1 MFIKTFRFFLTI
13 ILFSSLVV
21 WLSNNP
27 GKVEILWK
35 NYLLETNLLGIV
47 SVFFFLILFVLLLIN
62 IFSSLRNI
70 TKNFESR
77 KNKRYLKLADES
89 LDNIAEGLLLGDST
103 SIEKNSR
110 MIKKY
115 LNNDLFSS
123 FMLFNSSLIRNDL
136 EESLKYLRVLESI
149 PRAKY
154 IAQRGKVIVMLKK
167 NENTK
172 AKETLIEFCKQYPN
186 DHWFHDKLSRM
197 YALEDNWKLAHDSIN
212 NLKNISN
219 ILKVNLANLKILS
232 GGSQLEAYYLSSN
245 SVLVV
250 KETVKFYINQSN
262 LKKASEVINKTWRK
276 LLCIELIETFMQY
289 RVKDDKEILKR
300 YKLVICDE
308 AFLALTPNG
317 EQESLVQL
325 TKLYDNL
332 IVLRSLTKIFNI
344 PGLRLGY
351 AIGASNKLKQWKI
364 SRDPWPLNSFAV
376 RAGIDLLS
384 NKTFYEEWIKRI
396 HTWINTEKRW
406 VHDELSKIEDLKI
419 HNSSTNFFL
428 IQSKYS
434 LSPNIKYLEKKGILI
449 RECSSFK
456 FLDEK
461 WARISLQSK
470 ENNSLL
476 CEEIQNSFKK

>member
-1 MFIKTFRFFLTI
+1 
-13 ILFSSLVV
+13 
-21 WLSNNP
+21 
-27 GKVEILWK
+27 
-35 NYLLETNLLGIV
+35 
-47 SVFFFLILFVLLLIN
+47 
-62 IFSSLRNI
+62 
-70 TKNFESR
+70 
-77 KNKRYLKLADES
+77 
-89 LDNIAEGLLLGDST
+89 
-103 SIEKNSR
+103 
-110 MIKKY
+110 
-115 LNNDLFSS
+115 
-123 FMLFNSSLIRNDL
+123 MLFNSSLIRNDL

-300 YKLVICDE
+300 YKLILKVLKKFINE
-308 AFLALTPNG
+308 
-317 EQESLVQL
+317 ESNE
-325 TKLYDNL
+325 TKLSLAFASFKANIWGEAQNFLDL
-332 IVLRSLTKIFNI
+332 INKNQRDERMIELYKKIFEKTQKFQPLELESDI
-344 PGLRLGY
+344 LP
-351 AIGASNKLKQWKI
+351 KPKWKC
-364 SRDPWPLNSFAV
+364 
-376 RAGIDLLS
+376 LS
-384 NKTFYEEWIKRI
+384 CNYQQEMWAF
-396 HTWINTEKRW
+396 NC
-406 VHDELSKIEDLKI
+406 
-419 HNSSTNFFL
+419 
-428 IQSKYS
+428 
-434 LSPNIKYLEKKGILI
+434 PN
-449 RECSSFK
+449 CSSVGTIVWPKSSVISEIDNSDFFK
-456 FLDEK
+456 DFFTKSSQTSSKDEEK
-461 WARISLQSK
+461 QLKGMVQIH
-470 ENNSLL
+470 
-476 CEEIQNSFKK
+476 F